1 MPLEPFVQEK
11 TQENQDNLCPFIGLA
26 QDSQTSLSYPSS
38 WNVCHHTKPL
48 GTPNLHFQQSFCFSA
63 VHCTCPIYA
72 RLGREPLPSGIRFQV
87 TRPPL
92 PKRLTFSILI
102 GGVVALLAI
111 MGIVRVI
118 HDSNKHG
125 GGLPVASYTVSA
137 TRAIL
142 PTNTFKPSNT
152 PPSNTLVP
160 PTLTAAPTQTLTSTP
175 SGPTVHP
182 TDTHWPS
189 QTPTHTPTRLPT
201 STPTLPPV
209 ATATF
214 SHP

>member
-125 GGLPVASYTVSA
+125 GGLPVVGGFQPVPAGTTNITIGSNGNVTYSGASGST
-137 TRAIL
+137 
-142 PTNTFKPSNT
+142 
-152 PPSNTLVP
+152 
-160 PTLTAAPTQTLTSTP
+160 TS
-175 SGPTVHP
+175 
-182 TDTHWPS
+182 
-189 QTPTHTPTRLPT
+189 R
-201 STPTLPPV
+201 
-209 ATATF
+209 
-214 SHP
+214 